1 MKAIR
6 RPSRNRSPVPL
17 AGRPRA
23 TIFAEPI
30 RWPNVMTARARI
42 AVQFYDRPDVR
53 ASVVA
58 AVLDELMRE

>member
-1 MKAIR
+1 MKSIRPPSRSR
-6 RPSRNRSPVPL
+6 RPLPL
-17 AGRPRA
+17 PARPPS
-23 TIFAEPI
+23 TVFAEPI

-53 ASVVA
+53 ASVLA